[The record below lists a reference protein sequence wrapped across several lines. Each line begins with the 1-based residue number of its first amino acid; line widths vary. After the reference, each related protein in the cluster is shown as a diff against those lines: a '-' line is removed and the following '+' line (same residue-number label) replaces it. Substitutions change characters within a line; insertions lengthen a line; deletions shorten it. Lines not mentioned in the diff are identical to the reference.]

1 MEPIMKTI
9 ARATAALILSA
20 APVLA
25 FDLPNLT
32 FPATNT
38 TLSTQGCVAQD
49 LTVCK

>member
-25 FDLPNLT
+25 FDLPN
-32 FPATNT
+32 
-38 TLSTQGCVAQD
+38 QGCVAQD